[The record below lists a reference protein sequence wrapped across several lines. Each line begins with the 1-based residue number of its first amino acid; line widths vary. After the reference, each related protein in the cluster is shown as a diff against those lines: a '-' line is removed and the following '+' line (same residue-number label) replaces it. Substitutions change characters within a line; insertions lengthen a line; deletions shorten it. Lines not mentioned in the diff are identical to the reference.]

1 MPSAPAPR
9 DPSIVFGA
17 EPRRILVVR
26 LSALGDQ
33 ILAAPV
39 VDDIHRRWPGCLVDW
54 AVDER
59 FASVVR
65 RNAGVE
71 RVHALPLK
79 RAQRTGKLAG
89 VRLLLSAAGA
99 LRRQPYDLVIDLQG
113 LWKSALVSRMAR
125 VSPGGLRV
133 GPVPSQCG
141 EPAAA
146 RLYDRRIAVEIDRPD
161 VPERSRALVAAVLG
175 TNPATTPRYGMQG
188 SRRPDPRA
196 PVLLVHGASREGKRW
211 PDEDWMTVGRA
222 LVAQGHRL
230 ALPWGDPQEKARS
243 ERIAAA
249 VGAAHCE
256 VAQERQTVEH
266 WLERV
271 AAAPLVVGVD
281 TGFTHF
287 AAALGTPVVALFMIT
302 PAWLLRPQAPA
313 LARALGGDGLP
324 LPADRV
330 VAAAMELLA
339 ASRA

>member
-1 MPSAPAPR
+1 MSTVPAPR
-9 DPSIVFGA
+9 AASILFPA

-39 VDDIHRRWPGCLVDW
+39 VDDIRRRWPGCMVDW

-71 RVHALPLK
+71 AVHALPLK

-89 VRLLLSAAGA
+89 ARLLLSAASA
-99 LRRQPYDLVIDLQG
+99 LRRHPYDVVIDLQG

-133 GPVPSQCG
+133 GPIASQCG

-146 RLYDRRIAVEIDRPD
+146 RLYKRRVEVQVDRPD
-161 VPERSRALVAAVLG
+161 APERSRALVAAVLG
-175 TNPATTPRYGMQG
+175 TDPTATPRYGMQG
-188 SRRPDPRA
+188 SRRPDRHA
-196 PVLLVHGASREGKRW
+196 PVLLMHGASREGKRW
-211 PDEDWMTVGRA
+211 PEADWVSVGRA
-222 LVAQGHRL
+222 LVARGHRL
-230 ALPWGDPQEKARS
+230 ALPWGDSEEQARG

-256 VAQERQTVEH
+256 VAQQRQTVDY

-271 AAAPLVVGVD
+271 AATPLVVGVD

-287 AAALGTPVVALFMIT
+287 AAALGTPVVAIFLVT
-302 PAWLLRPQAPA
+302 PAWLLRPQVPSS
-313 LARALGGDGLP
+313 ARALGGDGLP
-324 LPADRV
+324 VPAERV
-330 VAAAMELLA
+330 VAAASELLA
-339 ASRA
+339 APRA